1 MSAKVLIHARHTA
14 REVCAAA
21 SRAWPDLQFMLY
33 RDQRGDF
40 EEAMLNPGERLN
52 QPSSNSIALEG
63 TMTGEEA
70 SSAFRRAFGVMVQ
83 VIATASGR
91 SCMNVPLDRAR

>member
-14 REVCAAA
+14 REVCAAT

-33 RDQRGDF
+33 REKRGDF
-40 EEAMLNPGERLN
+40 EQAMLPPAEKLCP
-52 QPSSNSIALEG
+52 PSSNAISLEG
-63 TMTGEEA
+63 TMTGAEV
-70 SSAFRRAFGVMVQ
+70 SNAFRRAFGVLVEI
-83 VIATASGR
+83 IAAASGR